1 MKNSIKDNAKR
12 SDDSYINLINKVP
25 SYDKSFKILTKIID
39 KNKNI
44 RNKTNENKNIFKFI
58 LIFFCFMSILII
70 LANNLYFLKILKDK
84 LFHFFWPS
92 KFLNIYI
99 CTHRDFDNKLTSP
112 VYKILIDEKSQ
123 LKEEYN
129 LTIIETN
136 KDNILYPKRLAY
148 AECSKIYYIWKLYK
162 EGKLKSKYVGFTHY
176 SRIFPF
182 KDDIPDLDE
191 MFKYYDVIVKSRYI
205 FGVNTR
211 VHYNENHI
219 GHFLNE
225 SLDIIREKF
234 PEYYQPALTF
244 LDKKYAYFCN
254 VFIMKNE
261 DFIKWGEFVFG
272 VLFELDRRNN
282 ITSDEDVKAILI
294 KEAKE
299 AEKSNKT
306 FNIVFQRRIEGFL
319 SERIGNIFYERHFKK
334 IYEIPT
340 L

>member
-12 SDDSYINLINKVP
+12 SDDSYINLINKSL
-25 SYDKSFKILTKIID
+25 SYDKSLMILTKIIG

-92 KFLNIYI
+92 NFLNIYI

-205 FGVNTR
+205 FGVNIS

>member
-1 MKNSIKDNAKR
+1 MEYSIKDFTKKI
-12 SDDSYINLINKVP
+12 DDSTNKLINKNI
-25 SYDKSFKILTKIID
+25 SYDKSLLLTNKID
-39 KNKNI
+39 KNNI
-44 RNKTNENKNIFKFI
+44 IKKKTKMNIKFI
-58 LIFFCFMSILII
+58 LIPFCFMSFYAIF
-70 LANNLYFLKILKDK
+70 ANMPINLYSPKKLKESLYQ
-84 LFHFFWPS
+84 FFWS
-92 KFLNIYI
+92 STFLNIYI

-136 KDNILYPKRLAY
+136 KDNILYPKRLSY

-294 KEAKE
+294 NEAKE